1 MDIVPDSEPL
11 GSDQRHAQLMNS
23 RLSRVPS
30 AIKSNNNVNGET
42 RQDVVMGK
50 VESECAP
57 PSEDDGDEDDDVPLA
72 VMSRKQS
79 KAKAGPKAV
88 NQRKGKAPQKTIH
101 TALSTKQNVKVRQ

>member
-11 GSDQRHAQLMNS
+11 DSDQRHAQLMNN
-23 RLSRVPS
+23 RLSSVPS
-30 AIKSNNNVNGET
+30 AIKRNNNVNGET

-50 VESECAP
+50 VESECTP
-57 PSEDDGDEDDDVPLA
+57 PSEDDEDVPLA

-88 NQRKGKAPQKTIH
+88 NKRKGKAPQKTIH
-101 TALSTKQNVKVRQ
+101 TVASTKQNVKVRQ